1 MFASE
6 DLGDNYSGQSFD
18 NNNFDDG
25 QDSSDLSTG
34 GKIEKAF
41 KKF

>member
-1 MFASE
+1 MVLITGQSSNVFDDDSMDQVNLSE
-6 DLGDNYSGQSFD
+6 DFNEE
-18 NNNFDDG
+18 
-25 QDSSDLSTG
+25 LSTG